1 MKENI
6 NKDIIDYRINQ
17 IKTSLDIAFDT
28 NVYYIENNTI
38 EIKKVNTVKLAN
50 LFDFEVEES
59 DILPVF
65 NDGILY
71 VDNVYKKIIVNKNRS
86 LSNKRCIIMYLLS
99 YYLLHAN
106 ENEKHI
112 FLQTFD
118 TEEDIKYRDKDAE
131 YMARN
136 ILIPK
141 EELNKVK
148 NYYWHPTLCTKI
160 FSVNLKIMFEQLNY
174 LKNNCLVK
182 KLINNRKEN
191 KDVRRNTKM

>member
-1 MKENI
+1 MEKNV
-6 NKDIIDYRINQ
+6 NKDILDYRINQ
-17 IKTSLDIAFDT
+17 IKRSLDIAFDT

-38 EIKKVNTVKLAN
+38 EIKKINTVRLAN

-59 DILPVF
+59 DFLPVF

-71 VDNVYKKIIVNKNRS
+71 VDNEYKKIIVNKNRS

-99 YYLLHAN
+99 YYLIHAN
-106 ENEKHI
+106 EEYI

-118 TEEDIKYRDKDAE
+118 TEEDFKYRDKDAE

-141 EELNKVK
+141 EELNKIK
-148 NYYWHPTLCTKI
+148 NYYWYPTLCTEI
-160 FSVNLKIMFEQLNY
+160 FNVNLRIMFEQLNY
-174 LKNNCLVK
+174 FKYNNIVK
-182 KLINNRKEN
+182 KLINIGKANY
-191 KDVRRNTKM
+191 